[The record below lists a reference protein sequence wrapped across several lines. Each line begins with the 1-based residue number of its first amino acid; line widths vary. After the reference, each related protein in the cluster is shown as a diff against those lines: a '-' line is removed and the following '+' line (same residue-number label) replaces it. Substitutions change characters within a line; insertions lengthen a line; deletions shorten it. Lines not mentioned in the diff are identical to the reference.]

1 MQDYYDILGTPS
13 TATLLEVKRAYRRL
27 VRQHHPDIT
36 QTAENG
42 YIKQLN
48 EAYEVLRDEQR
59 RAVYNAHL
67 LDMYRRTVKELEQQ
81 FQQQSDTNQSVDGKK
96 MTWTEGMHGFV
107 SELKKEMK
115 EE

>member
-1 MQDYYDILGTPS
+1 MQDYYDILAISS
-13 TATLLEVKRAYRRL
+13 TATLLEIKRAYRRL

-48 EAYEVLRDEQR
+48 EAYEVLRDEQK

-67 LDMYRRTVKELEQQ
+67 LDMYRRTVKKLEQQ
-81 FQQQSDTNQSVDGKK
+81 FQQPDTHLVSDGRK
-96 MTWTEGMHGFV
+96 MTWTEGMQGFV